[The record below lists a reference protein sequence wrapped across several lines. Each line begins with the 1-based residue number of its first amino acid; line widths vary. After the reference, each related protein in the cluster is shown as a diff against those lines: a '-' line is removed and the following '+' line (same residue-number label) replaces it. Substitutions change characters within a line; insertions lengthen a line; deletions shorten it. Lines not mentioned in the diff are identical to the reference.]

1 MRTTEKILLLFL
13 PTFLLSVVL
22 MTLFSRRAAERVLIE
37 DVARSGRALSITLVQ
52 SREMVE
58 AFRSGDERLLLP
70 PLQQVQANTDAF
82 YALVL
87 GPDLRVL
94 AHTNVVEKDKVYDD
108 DVSRRAVSA
117 IEHVQEELQ
126 IGEHRVIDVAYPVW
140 EVDVGGKAKPF
151 YCWDAWTQ
159 ADVPVLGRYE

>member
-22 MTLFSRRAAERVLIE
+22 MTLLSRRAAERVLIE
-37 DVARSGRALSITLVQ
+37 DVARSGRAFSITLVQ

-58 AFRSGDERLLLP
+58 AFRRGDERLLLP
-70 PLQQVQANTDAF
+70 PLQQMQANTDAS

-117 IEHVQEELQ
+117 TEHVQEELQ
-126 IGEHRVIDVAYPVW
+126 IGEHRVIDVAYPV
-140 EVDVGGKAKPF
+140 
-151 YCWDAWTQ
+151 
-159 ADVPVLGRYE
+159 

>member
-22 MTLFSRRAAERVLIE
+22 MTLFSWRAAERVLIE
-37 DVARSGRALSITLVQ
+37 DVARSGRAFSITLVQ

-58 AFRSGDERLLLP
+58 AFRRGDERLLLP
-70 PLQQVQANTDAF
+70 PLQQMQANTDAS

-117 IEHVQEELQ
+117 TEHVQEELQ
-126 IGEHRVIDVAYPVW
+126 IGEHRVIDVAYPV
-140 EVDVGGKAKPF
+140 
-151 YCWDAWTQ
+151 
-159 ADVPVLGRYE
+159 